1 MRASAPAHALCADA
15 RAWIDGDAAGSR
27 VRDIIQLRWRDAH
40 YYHRAVAVHDATR
53 VGRCLRRA
61 TPARRVRPAAR
72 HSLAA
77 HAPWQRGARAVT
89 CPPRDEYDPQP
100 WPWPLNTKGS
110 EAHQGQALVY
120 AVLRAPR
127 ATFDPP
133 RRAVGRQVQERQ
145 AGDAPTRWRARL
157 GQATASGRR
166 RRGRRV
172 STSTSSSA
180 PEHLT
185 ENGMPALGLI
195 TGAAAGLGQTVHS
208 SDCDGRVRARAA
220 GAHGSFSASRPL
232 HRRS

>member
-1 MRASAPAHALCADA
+1 MHEHEHRENQGCHPSANETVISRELGGAEASALRRLCADCPETALKRLALRLEKAA
-15 RAWIDGDAAGSR
+15 RACVPLVVWKRQTRAAAIFR
-27 VRDIIQLRWRDAH
+27 PALR
-40 YYHRAVAVHDATR
+40 
-53 VGRCLRRA
+53 
-61 TPARRVRPAAR
+61 PAR
-72 HSLAA
+72 S
-77 HAPWQRGARAVT
+77 
-89 CPPRDEYDPQP
+89 
-100 WPWPLNTKGS
+100 
-110 EAHQGQALVY
+110 
-120 AVLRAPR
+120 
-127 ATFDPP
+127 
-133 RRAVGRQVQERQ
+133 RRAVGEKVQERS

-195 TGAAAGLGQTVHS
+195 TGAAALRLEQTVHS
-208 SDCDGRVRARAA
+208 RGGGGRVRARAA